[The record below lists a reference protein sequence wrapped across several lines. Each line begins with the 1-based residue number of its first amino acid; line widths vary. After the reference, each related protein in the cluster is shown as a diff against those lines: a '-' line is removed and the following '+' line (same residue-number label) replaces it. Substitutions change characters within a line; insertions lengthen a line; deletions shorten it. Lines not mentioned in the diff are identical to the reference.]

1 MGTRPT
7 DDGAKKWS
15 CIQPS
20 FLQLRSFLLF
30 IVIMFKA
37 TTIKSLQV
45 AVLGSGITGSTAAR
59 KLAEKGIKVT
69 VFGAGHGIGGRT
81 STRITR
87 DEYRYQF
94 DHGAQYIGTPKTED
108 FRETLQNWESN
119 GWVKEWTGK
128 FMTAS
133 ADGFV
138 EEKGKERFVGFPGMH
153 SICRNLLHHENI
165 KVKLQT
171 RANASYND

>member
-30 IVIMFKA
+30 IVMMFKA

-108 FRETLQNWESN
+108 FRETLQNWEVKWLGEGVDRKVHDSVS
-119 GWVKEWTGK
+119 GWICGRKRQGTICGFSRNAFYMSK
-128 FMTAS
+128 SAS
-133 ADGFV
+133 
-138 EEKGKERFVGFPGMH
+138 
-153 SICRNLLHHENI
+153 S
-165 KVKLQT
+165 
-171 RANASYND
+171 